1 MQGQLPRKIL
11 DLLQEA
17 RKNFERLLR
26 RAFEQYQLTIPQI
39 AVIILLNEH
48 KEMSI
53 TDISQKMGLSKS
65 TVSGIIDRMEKIG
78 IITRKRSEHD
88 RRIVTAILTE
98 QFQRHGLELEQNFD
112 RLICEVFNTV
122 SEQTLLEIVKGL
134 ELFNRIVSTSIDS
147 YTASQLS

>member
-17 RKNFERLLR
+17 GKNFERLLR

>member
-65 TVSGIIDRMEKIG
+65 TVSGIIDRMERIG